1 MHFFFSK
8 KKKKKKKKVLA
19 GAVLLLLHL
28 CCSCLA
34 ILLLVFLF
42 VKQDQGQTPT
52 LSSMASSSLILLRT
66 FVSCLL
72 FACIKS
78 FSLTMKKDTL
88 VIGLN
93 PALQRSVSLANLV
106 VGSVNRGTSV
116 QIGIGGKGQ
125 DVVVAA
131 ASMQADPSPT
141 ILQLLGRGAEGDV
154 LLAAIKKLQPHTF
167 VNALS
172 VRTAAPCRVCVTL
185 VDTVKGEATEI
196 VEPSGTI
203 SPEEIDFL
211 LTATERQYTTQKV
224 GGVAVMG
231 SMPPG
236 CPSNLYGEI
245 LRRVCDQETKVLLDT
260 ATSVIESL
268 DVCRELQC
276 SAMLK
281 VNAREL
287 CKLAVSILTTTSYP
301 ILSTYHVNNH
311 CQPCQQP
318 LSTLSHPTLNTL
330 SYPILSNY
338 AI

>member
-1 MHFFFSK
+1 
-8 KKKKKKKKVLA
+8 
-19 GAVLLLLHL
+19 
-28 CCSCLA
+28 
-34 ILLLVFLF
+34 
-42 VKQDQGQTPT
+42 
-52 LSSMASSSLILLRT
+52 MASSFSNLLLRT
-66 FVSCLL
+66 LFLL
-72 FACIKS
+72 SLVIRIKS
-78 FSLTMKKDTL
+78 FSLVMKKDTL

-131 ASMQADPSPT
+131 ASMHADPPPT

-167 VNALS
+167 MNALS
-172 VRTAAPCRVCVTL
+172 IRTEAPCRVCVTL

-196 VEPSGTI
+196 VEPSGKI
-203 SPEEIDFL
+203 SQEEIDL
-211 LTATERQYTTQKV
+211 LLLATERQYASEKA

-236 CPSNLYGEI
+236 CPPTLYGDI
-245 LRRVCDQETKVLLDT
+245 LRRVCDRQTKVLLDT
-260 ATSVIESL
+260 ATSVFESL

-287 CKLAVSILTTTSYP
+287 CKLAVRIHTPSHPSYQYT
-301 ILSTYHVNNH
+301 LSTHPVDTPYQHTLLTHPLNPPYRTVQTGGTNSLIPNH
-311 CQPCQQP
+311 N
-318 LSTLSHPTLNTL
+318 LHLTFILILHPT
-330 SYPILSNY
+330 
-338 AI
+338 